1 MDHISTAA
9 RNAFSE
15 IVQRSVRAMVGHT
28 PEDDVQVLLLTG
40 QAIRRPVEQSVLV
53 FTISSFRFR
62 MLVLFPLSEDPAVRA
77 HYTSGDAASRF
88 EDVFAEIGNLT
99 CGAINRE
106 ISLIF
111 PHLGMSTPY
120 TLPNQCLDFV
130 HALNPECQLDLAV
143 TINGSMKLT
152 VQVALC
158 AYAPIDF
165 TLPAV
170 TRQTEVGELE
180 MF

>member
-1 MDHISTAA
+1 MDHISPAA
-9 RNAFSE
+9 RNAFAQ
-15 IVQRSVRAMVGHT
+15 IVQRSVRTMVGHT
-28 PEDDVQVLLLTG
+28 PQDDVQVVPLTG
-40 QAIRRPVEQSVLV
+40 QAARRPAEQSVLV

-62 MLVLFPLSEDPAVRA
+62 MMVMFPLSEDPAVRA
-77 HYTSGDAASRF
+77 HYTTGDAASRF

-99 CGAINRE
+99 CGAINRDL
-106 ISLIF
+106 SLVF

-120 TLPNQCLDFV
+120 TLPHQCIEFV
-130 HALNPECQLDLAV
+130 DALNPEYQLQLTV
-143 TINGSMKLT
+143 TINGSMKLA

-170 TRQTEVGELE
+170 TDQTEVGELE